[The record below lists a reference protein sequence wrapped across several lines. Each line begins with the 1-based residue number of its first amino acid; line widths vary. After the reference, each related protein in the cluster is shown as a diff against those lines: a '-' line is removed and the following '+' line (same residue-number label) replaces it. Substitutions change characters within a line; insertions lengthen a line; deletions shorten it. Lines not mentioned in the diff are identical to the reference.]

1 MVPLADVPRP
11 RAAARRRPGGHRRRA
26 AAARRD
32 TRSDGGRAPQEL
44 QARPGARRASVR
56 RPGEAVP
63 EPDGNRGTKVG
74 EFESDADEFEWRV
87 LFVAGMWFQDLFN
100 YDFRRTEMCI
110 IPYGTQVGEIS
121 FCAYNTGVGWR
132 NVIEK
137 IRGQR
142 ERRRVVPQARA
153 PRGLREESGS
163 PAAGDAG
170 HGGAPRIGV
179 GAREA
184 RPIEEARAS
193 PHRGGMNRAAR
204 TAIAGFSPALV
215 VLACSSSTSTPMSPN
230 DGGTGADATVST
242 EGGSGTDGAS
252 SAPLDGASTDATS
265 VSSDGGPAC
274 GQFAGDTANLT
285 CSANGNSLGECLAD
299 GGLNLQQCPNGCLRE
314 PAGQDSICM
323 GTTNTWS
330 CTGEWG
336 TTPASNGNYYLTEFG
351 CWVDDAGVHT
361 DPDDNCIPACLAQA
375 QAAGLCASTDTGPQ
389 CEERVTWYTADA
401 GRFGMPPAPPRYQP
415 EHRRDGHRGRARF
428 RASVLRRGHGAVP
441 GPRRERRRR

>member
-1 MVPLADVPRP
+1 
-11 RAAARRRPGGHRRRA
+11 
-26 AAARRD
+26 
-32 TRSDGGRAPQEL
+32 
-44 QARPGARRASVR
+44 
-56 RPGEAVP
+56 
-63 EPDGNRGTKVG
+63 
-74 EFESDADEFEWRV
+74 
-87 LFVAGMWFQDLFN
+87 
-100 YDFRRTEMCI
+100 
-110 IPYGTQVGEIS
+110 
-121 FCAYNTGVGWR
+121 
-132 NVIEK
+132 
-137 IRGQR
+137 
-142 ERRRVVPQARA
+142 
-153 PRGLREESGS
+153 
-163 PAAGDAG
+163 
-170 HGGAPRIGV
+170 
-179 GAREA
+179 
-184 RPIEEARAS
+184 
-193 PHRGGMNRAAR
+193 MNRAAR

-285 CSANGNSLGECLAD
+285 CSADGNSLGECLAD
-299 GGLNLQQCPNGCLRE
+299 GGLDLQQCPNGCLRE

-401 GRFGMPPAPPRYQP
+401 GRFGCLQRLRVTNPSTGATAIAVALDFGPACSGEATVQFPVL
-415 EHRRDGHRGRARF
+415 D
-428 RASVLRRGHGAVP
+428 ASGAVDDYLYG
-441 GPRRERRRR
+441 GPEGSSDMALVHVVEVDDSTPLGPVP